1 MAQSSI
7 VIERSH
13 LAVCSDLGVD
23 VATFA
28 FVQVDLVLDLV
39 DVFSL
44 LAKHLLVFFA
54 LAL

>member
-1 MAQSSI
+1 MTQSSI

-44 LAKHLLVFFA
+44 LAKHLLVLFA